1 MRFLFEKAIFVMLT
15 ITFSVMRA
23 KNNYE
28 RPETEVLDLKPMLD
42 VCNDPS
48 YTGNTDSFGTTTSNS
63 GWEEEFTGN

>member
-1 MRFLFEKAIFVMLT
+1 
-15 ITFSVMRA
+15 MRA